1 MRAKPPRLGSSLTWS
16 GSDRPL
22 LGVEWPPVGEPDQ
35 LRSSERPLPTWGTL
49 DHLAEPRGARSYLKA
64 MAYDESLAARVRRVL
79 EGRTGVEERKMF
91 GGLAFLLGGRMFCGI
106 LKEELMVRV
115 GPERHAEA
123 LALPHARPMDF
134 TGRPMTGMVYVAA
147 AGLRGSA
154 LDRWVERG
162 LEGLATTPVSRPKPR
177 RRTAGAKVRRR

>member
-1 MRAKPPRLGSSLTWS
+1 
-16 GSDRPL
+16 
-22 LGVEWPPVGEPDQ
+22 
-35 LRSSERPLPTWGTL
+35 
-49 DHLAEPRGARSYLKA
+49 
-64 MAYDESLAARVRRVL
+64 MADDESLAERVRRVL
-79 EGRTGVEERKMF
+79 SDRVGVDERKMF

-106 LKEELMVRV
+106 VKAELMVRV
-115 GPERHAEA
+115 GPERYAEA

-162 LEGLATTPVSRPKPR
+162 IEGLATTPASRPKPR
-177 RRTAGAKVRRR
+177 RRAPPGTAGRR

>member
-1 MRAKPPRLGSSLTWS
+1 
-16 GSDRPL
+16 
-22 LGVEWPPVGEPDQ
+22 
-35 LRSSERPLPTWGTL
+35 
-49 DHLAEPRGARSYLKA
+49 
-64 MAYDESLAARVRRVL
+64 MAYDESLAARVRQIL

-106 LKEELMVRV
+106 VKEELMVRV

-147 AGLRGSA
+147 AGLRGPA

-162 LEGLATTPVSRPKPR
+162 IEGLTTTPVSRPKR
-177 RRTAGAKVRRR
+177 RRRASGAKGGRR